1 MIVTGDYLLDTN
13 VVIALFAADESVGRN
28 LGQAAEVFVSATV
41 LGELHFGAR
50 KSARAQTN
58 IQRIDEFSASV
69 SVLVCDEDTS
79 RHYGQI
85 KHALGLQGT
94 PLPENDIWIAA
105 TAMQHGLTLVTRDAH
120 FRHVLELSIE
130 EW

>member
-1 MIVTGDYLLDTN
+1 MTGDYLLDTN

-28 LGQAAEVFVSATV
+28 LGQAAEVFVSSTV
-41 LGELHFGAR
+41 LGELQFGAR
-50 KSARAQTN
+50 KSARSQANT
-58 IQRIDEFSASV
+58 QRIDEFAASI
-69 SVLVCDEDTS
+69 SVLVCDEETS
-79 RHYGQI
+79 RHYGEI

>member
-1 MIVTGDYLLDTN
+1 MTGDYLLDTN

-28 LGQAAEVFVSATV
+28 LSQATEVFVSATV

-50 KSARAQTN
+50 KSARAETN
-58 IQRIDEFSASV
+58 TQRIDEFSAGV

-79 RHYGQI
+79 RHYGEI

-105 TAMQHGLTLVTRDAH
+105 TAMQYGLTLVTRDAH
-120 FRHVLELSIE
+120 FRHVLELPIE

>member
-1 MIVTGDYLLDTN
+1 MTGDYLLDTN
-13 VVIALFAADESVGRN
+13 IVIALFAADESVGRN
-28 LGQAAEVFVSATV
+28 LGQAVEVFVSATV

-50 KSARAQTN
+50 KSARSQSN

-79 RHYGQI
+79 RHYGEI

-94 PLPENDIWIAA
+94 LLPENDIWIAA
-105 TAMQHGLTLVTRDAH
+105 TAMQHGLILVTRDAH
-120 FRHVLELSIE
+120 FRHVLGLSIE

>member
-1 MIVTGDYLLDTN
+1 MTGDYLLDTN
-13 VVIALFAADESVGRN
+13 IVIALFAADESVGRN
-28 LGQAAEVFVSATV
+28 LGQAVEVFVSATV

-50 KSARAQTN
+50 KSARSQSN

-79 RHYGQI
+79 RHYGEI

-105 TAMQHGLTLVTRDAH
+105 TAMQHGLILVTRDAH
-120 FRHVLELSIE
+120 FRHVLGLSLE